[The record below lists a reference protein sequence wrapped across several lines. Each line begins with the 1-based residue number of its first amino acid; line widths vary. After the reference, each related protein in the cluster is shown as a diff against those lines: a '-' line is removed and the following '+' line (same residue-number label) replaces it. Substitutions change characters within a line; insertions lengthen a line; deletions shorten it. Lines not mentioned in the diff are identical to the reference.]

1 MVTLT
6 RLFIH
11 PVKSMR
17 GIGLTHALADIS
29 GLAFDRI
36 FMITEP
42 DGTFITAR
50 QFPQMVR
57 FTPSPFHDGLH
68 LTAPDGSSALVR
80 FADFALQDAPTE
92 VWGNHFTAR
101 IAPAAINQWLS
112 GFFSRDVQ
120 LRWVGPQLTRRVK
133 RHVDV
138 PLSFADGYP
147 YLLANEA
154 SLRDV
159 QQRCP
164 ASVKMEQFRP
174 NIVVSGAGAWE
185 EDTWKV
191 IRIGEVIFDVAK
203 PCSRCIFTTVSPE
216 KGQKHPSGEPLV
228 TLQTFRTAV
237 DNGDV
242 DFGQNLIAR
251 NSGVIR
257 VGDEVEILATG
268 PARAYGAAESDE
280 TTPEQQ
286 PDATVLIDWQ
296 GQTFRGNNQQV
307 LLEQLES
314 QGIRVPYSC
323 RAGICGCCRIRLVE
337 GEVSP
342 LKKSAMGDDGTI
354 LCCSCVPQNGNQAGE
369 LNRLLKAE
377 TVNNGLRFQS
387 VIHYFNRIAKL
398 HRTPGDNHARLRKQ
412 AKRGVFTRLNH

>member
-36 FMITEP
+36 FMVTEP

-57 FTPSPFHDGLH
+57 FTPSPLHDGLH
-68 LTAPDGSSALVR
+68 LSAPDGSSVVVR
-80 FADFALQDAPTE
+80 FADFAAQDAPTE

-101 IAPAAINQWLS
+101 IAPDAINQWLS

-120 LRWVGPQLTRRVK
+120 LRWVGPRLTRRVK
-133 RHVDV
+133 RRDDV

-147 YLLANEA
+147 FLLANEA
-154 SLRDV
+154 SLRDL

-164 ASVKMEQFRP
+164 AGVKIEQFRP
-174 NIVVSGAGAWE
+174 NLVVSGAAPWE

-191 IRIGEVIFDVAK
+191 IRIGDVIFDVAK

-216 KGQKHPSGEPLV
+216 KGQKHPTGEPLA
-228 TLQTFRTAV
+228 TLQAFRTAQ

-257 VGDEVEILATG
+257 VGDEVDILATA
-268 PARAYGAAESDE
+268 PAKPYGAANSDDAVA
-280 TTPEQQ
+280 PEKQ
-286 PDATVLIDWQ
+286 PDTTVTIDWQ

-307 LLEQLES
+307 LLEQLEN
-314 QGIRVPYSC
+314 QGIRIPYSC
-323 RAGICGCCRIRLVE
+323 RAGICGSCRITLLE

-342 LKKSAMGDDGTI
+342 LKKSAINDDGTI
-354 LCCSCVPQNGNQAGE
+354 LSCSCVPKTVLRLGN
-369 LNRLLKAE
+369 
-377 TVNNGLRFQS
+377 
-387 VIHYFNRIAKL
+387 
-398 HRTPGDNHARLRKQ
+398 
-412 AKRGVFTRLNH
+412 

>member
-1 MVTLT
+1 MKAYFHSRGCTVVTLT

-80 FADFALQDAPTE
+80 FADFASQDAPTE

-154 SLRDV
+154 SLRDL

-191 IRIGEVIFDVAK
+191 IRIGDVIFDVAK

-216 KGQKHPSGEPLV
+216 KGQKHPSGEPLA

-307 LLEQLES
+307 LLEQLEN

-354 LCCSCVPQNGNQAGE
+354 LCCSCVPKTAI
-369 LNRLLKAE
+369 RLE
-377 TVNNGLRFQS
+377 S
-387 VIHYFNRIAKL
+387 
-398 HRTPGDNHARLRKQ
+398 
-412 AKRGVFTRLNH
+412 

>member
-80 FADFALQDAPTE
+80 FADFAPQDAPTE

-112 GFFSRDVQ
+112 GFFSREVQ

-154 SLRDV
+154 SLRDL

-191 IRIGEVIFDVAK
+191 IRIGDVIFDVAK

-216 KGQKHPSGEPLV
+216 KGQKHPSGEPLA

-257 VGDEVEILATG
+257 VGDE
-268 PARAYGAAESDE
+268 
-280 TTPEQQ
+280 
-286 PDATVLIDWQ
+286 
-296 GQTFRGNNQQV
+296 
-307 LLEQLES
+307 
-314 QGIRVPYSC
+314 
-323 RAGICGCCRIRLVE
+323 
-337 GEVSP
+337 
-342 LKKSAMGDDGTI
+342 
-354 LCCSCVPQNGNQAGE
+354 
-369 LNRLLKAE
+369 
-377 TVNNGLRFQS
+377 
-387 VIHYFNRIAKL
+387 
-398 HRTPGDNHARLRKQ
+398 
-412 AKRGVFTRLNH
+412 

>member
-1 MVTLT
+1 
-6 RLFIH
+6 
-11 PVKSMR
+11 
-17 GIGLTHALADIS
+17 
-29 GLAFDRI
+29 
-36 FMITEP
+36 MITEP

-80 FADFALQDAPTE
+80 FADFALRDAPTE

-101 IAPAAINQWLS
+101 IAPAAINKWLS

-174 NIVVSGAGAWE
+174 NIVVSGAGAR
-185 EDTWKV
+185 EDTESDSYW
-191 IRIGEVIFDVAK
+191 RRHFDVAK

-216 KGQKHPSGEPLV
+216 K
-228 TLQTFRTAV
+228 
-237 DNGDV
+237 
-242 DFGQNLIAR
+242 AR
-251 NSGVIR
+251 NIHPV
-257 VGDEVEILATG
+257 
-268 PARAYGAAESDE
+268 
-280 TTPEQQ
+280 
-286 PDATVLIDWQ
+286 
-296 GQTFRGNNQQV
+296 
-307 LLEQLES
+307 
-314 QGIRVPYSC
+314 
-323 RAGICGCCRIRLVE
+323 
-337 GEVSP
+337 
-342 LKKSAMGDDGTI
+342 
-354 LCCSCVPQNGNQAGE
+354 
-369 LNRLLKAE
+369 NRLPHCKPSA
-377 TVNNGLRFQS
+377 LR
-387 VIHYFNRIAKL
+387 
-398 HRTPGDNHARLRKQ
+398 
-412 AKRGVFTRLNH
+412 